1 MNGRR
6 SQRRGRQSD
15 ANVHVAPHDVASA
28 LLPGS
33 LKFVAATP

>member
-1 MNGRR
+1 MVGGHSAEVDN
-6 SQRRGRQSD
+6 SD
-15 ANVHVAPHDVASA
+15 ANVNVAPHDVASA